1 MWQTK
6 TMEEIIIYEHATFWT
21 DSSGILFCKF
31 QSLNANNKLDYKIA
45 ELYIDTIS
53 KLSNGM
59 PMPLLIDLRD
69 TKGTF
74 SIAAAQLLANSFNNL
89 SLIISEAYVVNSL
102 SINLLIRSYKRLY
115 NTNISYS
122 IFEDMTMA
130 EKYCLDFKNNISI

>member
-1 MWQTK
+1 
-6 TMEEIIIYEHATFWT
+6 MEEMIIYEHASFWT
-21 DSSGILFCKF
+21 DSSGVIFCKF
-31 QSLNANNKLDYKIA
+31 KSLNAHNKLDYKIA
-45 ELYIDTIS
+45 ELYIEAIS
-53 KLSNGM
+53 KLSNGV

-115 NTNISYS
+115 DTS
-122 IFEDMTMA
+122 IPYAVFDDMSTA
-130 EKYCLDFKNNISI
+130 EKYCLEFKN